1 MSVHFI
7 AYPVVAGMGLRESI
21 NAMLSHVAWDQSMGY
36 DAPPV
41 HRANYQGIARD
52 YAAIMTPVCEHHTST
67 LELSPIV
74 SDSALLADLVNT
86 LEVLCNDYPS
96 YDDELVSEIERDDLI
111 EYLSGCETPDGIA
124 PEDIAY
130 ALFEAGANTLDTD
143 GSAYVSEDDF
153 SAAVDTLQAA
163 S

>member
-21 NAMLSHVAWDQSMGY
+21 NAMLSYVAWNQSMGY
-36 DAPPV
+36 DADPL

-52 YAAIMTPVCEHHTST
+52 YAAIVEPVIDRHTPT
-67 LELSPIV
+67 LELAPFV

-86 LEVLCNDYPS
+86 LETLCNDYPA

-111 EYLSGCETPDGIA
+111 EYLSGCEIPDGIA
-124 PEDIAY
+124 PEDVAY
-130 ALFEAGANTLDTD
+130 ALWEAGANTLDHD

-153 SAAVDTLQAA
+153 NAAVSTLQAE

>member
-21 NAMLSHVAWDQSMGY
+21 NAMLSHVAWEQSMGY
-36 DAPPV
+36 DAPPL

-52 YAAIMTPVCEHHTST
+52 YAAIVEPVIDRHTST
-67 LELSPIV
+67 LELSPVV
-74 SDSALLADLVNT
+74 SDSALLADLVDT
-86 LEVLCNDYPS
+86 LEGLCNDYPS
-96 YDDELVSEIERDDLI
+96 YDDELASEIERDDLI
-111 EYLSGCETPDGIA
+111 EYLSRCEIPAGID

-153 SAAVDTLQAA
+153 SAAVDSLQAD

>member
-36 DAPPV
+36 DAPPM

-52 YAAIMTPVCEHHTST
+52 YAAIVEPVYDRHTST
-67 LELSPIV
+67 LELAPVV

-86 LEVLCNDYPS
+86 LETLCNDYPV

-111 EYLSGCETPDGIA
+111 EYLSGCEIPAGIT

-130 ALFEAGANTLDTD
+130 ALSEACANTLNND
-143 GSAYVSEDDF
+143 GSAYVSLDDF
-153 SAAVDTLQAA
+153 NAAVSTLQAA

>member
-21 NAMLSHVAWDQSMGY
+21 NAMLSHVAWEQSMGY
-36 DAPPV
+36 DAPPM

-52 YAAIMTPVCEHHTST
+52 FAAVVTPVYERHTST
-67 LELSPIV
+67 LELSPFV
-74 SDSALLADLVNT
+74 TDSALIADLVNT
-86 LEVLCNDYPS
+86 LETMCNDYPS
-96 YDDELVSEIERDDLI
+96 YDDELVYEIKRADLI
-111 EYLSGCETPDGIA
+111 EYLSGCEIPDGID
-124 PEDIAY
+124 PDDVAY
-130 ALFEAGANTLDTD
+130 ALWEAGAETQDTD

-153 SAAVDTLQAA
+153 NAAVSTLQAE